1 MIIIRKNADFMRLM
15 KTSEFQR
22 AIRTREEGAVKMRRE
37 VTGKV
42 GGGDTS
48 GRETFLIFNE
58 DANVYS
64 HLFDLMV

>member
-42 GGGDTS
+42 GGIPRVGKHS
-48 GRETFLIFNE
+48 
-58 DANVYS
+58 
-64 HLFDLMV
+64 

>member
-42 GGGDTS
+42 GGYLG
-48 GRETFLIFNE
+48 
-58 DANVYS
+58 
-64 HLFDLMV
+64 